1 MEILTQVISCSKH
14 AMVSTQL
21 KGLENVNRFFNQH
34 EAVVDI
40 DFSLDK
46 LTSTKAYPI
55 NIDKSAIIHRK

>member
-1 MEILTQVISCSKH
+1 MEILAQVISCSKR

-46 LTSTKAYPI
+46 LTSAEDTL
-55 NIDKSAIIHRK
+55 